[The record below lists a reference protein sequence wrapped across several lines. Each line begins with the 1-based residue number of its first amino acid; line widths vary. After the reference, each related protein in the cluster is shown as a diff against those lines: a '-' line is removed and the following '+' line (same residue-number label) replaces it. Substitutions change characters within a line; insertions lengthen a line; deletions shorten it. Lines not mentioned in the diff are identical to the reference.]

1 MSLVEKISA
10 DIKTAMKAKEKEKL
24 TAIRAVKS
32 ALLLAN
38 TEKGADGEMSED
50 AEIKLLQKLVKQ
62 RKESAELYKSQN
74 REDLYEQEIFEASVI
89 EKYLPEQMSEE
100 EIEEIIKQIIAELGA
115 SSMKDMG
122 KVMGATN
129 KKLAGKAEG
138 RIIAA
143 KVKELLK

>member
-1 MSLVEKISA
+1 
-10 DIKTAMKAKEKEKL
+10 
-24 TAIRAVKS
+24 
-32 ALLLAN
+32 
-38 TEKGADGEMSED
+38 
-50 AEIKLLQKLVKQ
+50 VKQ

>member
-100 EIEEIIKQIIAELGA
+100 DIEEIIKQIIAELGA